1 MNLAT
6 IIICFALLFA
16 LLLSYKWISDGAE
29 HLFWISLIL
38 YFDPGG
44 FFSGFSEGSIFWRVK
59 YYDVFFFLMMA
70 SWMLSDLWKNKI
82 SFEKDRFRFFTVG
95 IALCSLYFLLVFG
108 YIIPSVYG
116 YEDFLLFLQKNRQ
129 YFYCLPVMI
138 AVYQFTYF
146 RFDAFI
152 RPFLII
158 SICSL
163 FAFFITLI
171 TGIELLPVIKW
182 SRFTDNDRIAL
193 WSYGLTNWLLP
204 MGFIVLFLK
213 VYFERAL
220 RRAVLIG
227 MALMLITIIL
237 TLTRREFMRVFFML
251 ISIPLI
257 ISVTGRGS
265 LAAGYRNVLLW
276 GFIPAILLLLFFPQY
291 FGLASNLIG
300 ETLNM
305 LFSDSSSN
313 VDYRVSGEGD
323 LNYVKQIISEHPF
336 FGIGFYPAP
345 WEKVLDMKNSGITLG
360 LALDASNEVPIYGA
374 VMRLGA
380 VGLILPA
387 LIHGGIL
394 MTAIN
399 YLFKL
404 KSNYNLLK
412 SNSVE
417 ILIGLTLLYYF
428 CSLFTS
434 DFFSLFL
441 EYYHFPAFAL
451 FTALIGMF
459 LGLRARLQARLAHYK
474 AIPYS
479 SAVVN
484 GLQHQNSNI

>member
-1 MNLAT
+1 VNFAT
-6 IIICFALLFA
+6 IVICIAILFA
-16 LLLSYKWISDGAE
+16 LLLSYKWISDGAQ
-29 HLFWISLIL
+29 HLFWASLIL

-44 FFSGFSEGSIFWRVK
+44 FFSGFSDGSIFWRIK
-59 YYDVFFFLMMA
+59 YYDVFFLLMMA

-82 SFEKDRFRFFTVG
+82 SLEKERFRFFTIG
-95 IALCSLYFLLVFG
+95 IGLCSLYFLVVFG
-108 YIIPSVYG
+108 YIIPNVYG
-116 YEDFLLFLQKNRQ
+116 YDDFLLFLQKNRQ

-152 RPFLII
+152 KPFLII

-163 FAFFITLI
+163 LAFFITLI

-182 SRFTDNDRIAL
+182 SRFSDNDRIAL

-213 VYFERAL
+213 GYFEGAL

-227 MALMLITIIL
+227 MALMLVTIIL
-237 TLTRREFMRVFFML
+237 TLTRREFMRVLFML

-257 ISVTGRGS
+257 ISFTGRGS
-265 LAAGYRNVLLW
+265 LAAGYRNVLFW
-276 GFIPAILLLLFFPQY
+276 GLIPAALLFLFFPQY
-291 FGLASNLIG
+291 FGFASNLIS
-300 ETLNM
+300 ETVTM
-305 LFSDSSSN
+305 LFSDTSSN

-323 LNYVKQIISEHPF
+323 LNYVKYIISEHPF

-380 VGLILPA
+380 LGLIVPA
-387 LIHGGIL
+387 LVHVGIL
-394 MTAIN
+394 MSAFN

-404 KSNYNLLK
+404 KRYYRLLK
-412 SNSVE
+412 SNSIE
-417 ILIGLTLLYYF
+417 ILIGLTLFYYF
-428 CSLFTS
+428 FSLFTS
-434 DFFSLFL
+434 DLFSLFL

-459 LGLRARLQARLAHYK
+459 LGLRARLQARVAHHNTTV
-474 AIPYS
+474 YS
-479 SAVVN
+479 STSVN
-484 GLQHQNSNI
+484 